1 MRLAFTN
8 FSIKS
13 PTGRKSGRFFLALFL
28 GIFLFLTHPMLCQ
41 AGFASATP
49 FADASWE
56 MVAEYPLLGSTGVVQ
71 SVCATEDYIICI
83 ENYNDLTTDPDVVS
97 AYYKNDTDKDGN
109 PVTQYSLALQVQD
122 ADYAHANG
130 MAYNPV
136 THEILVSGYSSPD
149 ASNFG
154 CIFRLDPDT
163 LEQKERVQ
171 ISDSY
176 NILGIGYLPS
186 TGDYLIQTDTNG
198 GYSFKIL
205 DASFQVV
212 DDWGTYPF
220 DFYMENFQDLCV
232 SGDLFF
238 IFPLTMHLGIG
249 NFLQTYSISQKTL
262 LSDDAV
268 DFGFSDDIVS
278 NEPEG
283 LCETNP
289 GEFIAIVNLQK
300 SDGTRLLRLYRTRVP
315 YLFHI
320 STSSAEHGSVS
331 ESGDV
336 SRGEEKTISYTADSG
351 YRLAKLSVD
360 GSYLPVTEYPD
371 SYTFSDVQ
379 ADHTLAVTF
388 EPIPTAAPTPT
399 ATATP
404 TETPA
409 ITQTPEPAVSK
420 APASSTVSFSSV
432 ASHFSAFWKCT
443 VHAGSAAVQ
452 KTCAFFAGAGRTVG
466 RAFHSLAG
474 KAGAGFHAFRS
485 AAASWFRHLA
495 SAGASLFARIRKAD
509 PVFLAMPFV
518 LLVLILLF
526 ILRLRYV
533 RRIRRERSRKA
544 LEHRRRTYEELVR
557 EFTEDPKDEKVSI
570 DELLLTID
578 ELQKEEQKNT

>member
-41 AGFASATP
+41 AGFASAAP

-176 NILGIGYLPS
+176 NILGIDYLPS
-186 TGDYLIQTDTNG
+186 TGGYLIQTDTNG

-331 ESGDV
+331 DGGDV

-388 EPIPTAAPTPT
+388 EPVPTATPTPT

-432 ASHFSAFWKCT
+432 ASHFAAFWKGT
-443 VHAGSAAVQ
+443 VH
-452 KTCAFFAGAGRTVG
+452 
-466 RAFHSLAG
+466 
-474 KAGAGFHAFRS
+474 
-485 AAASWFRHLA
+485 AASWFRHLA

-509 PVFLAMPFV
+509 PVFLAIPFV

-526 ILRLRYV
+526 VLRLRYV

-557 EFTEDPKDEKVSI
+557 EFTEDPEDEEVSI

>member
-28 GIFLFLTHPMLCQ
+28 SIFLFLTHPILCQ
-41 AGFASATP
+41 AGFASNTP
-49 FADASWE
+49 FAGVSWE

-186 TGDYLIQTDTNG
+186 TGGYLIQTDTNG

-388 EPIPTAAPTPT
+388 EPIPTATP
-399 ATATP
+399 TP
-404 TETPA
+404 TETPT

-432 ASHFSAFWKCT
+432 ASHFAAFWKGT
-443 VHAGSAAVQ
+443 VH
-452 KTCAFFAGAGRTVG
+452 
-466 RAFHSLAG
+466 
-474 KAGAGFHAFRS
+474 
-485 AAASWFRHLA
+485 AASWFRHLA

-526 ILRLRYV
+526 VLRLRYV

-557 EFTEDPKDEKVSI
+557 EFTEDPKDEEVSI

>member
-13 PTGRKSGRFFLALFL
+13 PTGKKSGRFFLALFL
-28 GIFLFLTHPMLCQ
+28 GIFLFLAHPILCQ
-41 AGFASATP
+41 AGFASSTP
-49 FADASWE
+49 FTGASWE
-56 MVAEYPLLGSTGVVQ
+56 LVGEYPILGSNGAVQ

-83 ENYNDLTTDPDVVS
+83 ENFNDLTTEPDVVS
-97 AYYKNDTDKDGN
+97 AYYKNDTDADGN
-109 PVTQYSLALQVQD
+109 PVTQYSLAHQVRD
-122 ADYAHANG
+122 ADFAHANG

-149 ASNFG
+149 ASNYG

-163 LEQKERVQ
+163 LEQKERIQ
-171 ISDSY
+171 LSTSY
-176 NILGIGYLPS
+176 NILGIDYLPS
-186 TGDYLIQTDTNG
+186 TGGYLIQTDADG
-198 GYSFKIL
+198 GYGFKLL
-205 DASFQVV
+205 DASLQVM

-238 IFPLTMHLGIG
+238 LFPLTMHLGIG
-249 NFLQTYSISQKTL
+249 NFIQTYSLSQKTL
-262 LSDDAV
+262 LADDTV
-268 DFGFSDDIVS
+268 DFGFSDDITI

-289 GEFIAIVNLQK
+289 GEFIAIVNVTK
-300 SDGTRLLRLYRTRVP
+300 ADGGRYVQFYRTRVP
-315 YLFHI
+315 YLFTV
-320 STSSAEHGSVS
+320 STSAAEHGSVS
-331 ESGDV
+331 EG
-336 SRGEEKTISYTADSG
+336 G
-351 YRLAKLSVD
+351 
-360 GSYLPVTEYPD
+360 
-371 SYTFSDVQ
+371 
-379 ADHTLAVTF
+379 DHTLAVTF
-388 EPIPTAAPTPT
+388 EPVPTATPTPT

-409 ITQTPEPAVSK
+409 ITQTPEPAISK

-432 ASHFSAFWKCT
+432 ASHFAAFWKGT
-443 VHAGSAAVQ
+443 VH
-452 KTCAFFAGAGRTVG
+452 
-466 RAFHSLAG
+466 
-474 KAGAGFHAFRS
+474 
-485 AAASWFRHLA
+485 AASWFRHLA

-526 ILRLRYV
+526 VLRLRYV

-557 EFTEDPKDEKVSI
+557 EFTENPKDEKVSI

>member
-41 AGFASATP
+41 AGFASAAP

-97 AYYKNDTDKDGN
+97 AYYKNDTDKHGN

-176 NILGIGYLPS
+176 NILGIDYLPS
-186 TGDYLIQTDTNG
+186 TGGYLIQTDTNG

-388 EPIPTAAPTPT
+388 EPVP
-399 ATATP
+399 TATP
-404 TETPA
+404 TPTTTPTEA
-409 ITQTPEPAVSK
+409 PTITQTPEPAVSK

-432 ASHFSAFWKCT
+432 ASHFAAFWKGT
-443 VHAGSAAVQ
+443 VH
-452 KTCAFFAGAGRTVG
+452 
-466 RAFHSLAG
+466 
-474 KAGAGFHAFRS
+474 
-485 AAASWFRHLA
+485 AASWFRHLA

-509 PVFLAMPFV
+509 PVFLVIPFV

-526 ILRLRYV
+526 VLRLRYV

-544 LEHRRRTYEELVR
+544 LERRRRTYEELVR
-557 EFTEDPKDEKVSI
+557 EFTEDPEDEEVSI

>member
-41 AGFASATP
+41 AGFASAAP

-149 ASNFG
+149 AANFG

-176 NILGIGYLPS
+176 NILGIDYLPS
-186 TGDYLIQTDTNG
+186 TGGYLIQTDTNG

-388 EPIPTAAPTPT
+388 EPVPTATPTPT

-404 TETPA
+404 AETPT

-432 ASHFSAFWKCT
+432 ASHFAAFWKGT
-443 VHAGSAAVQ
+443 VH
-452 KTCAFFAGAGRTVG
+452 
-466 RAFHSLAG
+466 
-474 KAGAGFHAFRS
+474 
-485 AAASWFRHLA
+485 AASWFRHLA

-509 PVFLAMPFV
+509 PVFLAIPFV

-526 ILRLRYV
+526 VLRLRYV

-544 LEHRRRTYEELVR
+544 LERRRRTYEELVR
-557 EFTEDPKDEKVSI
+557 EFTEDPEDEEVSI

>member
-13 PTGRKSGRFFLALFL
+13 PTGKKSGRFFLALFL

-186 TGDYLIQTDTNG
+186 TGGYLIQTDTNG

-331 ESGDV
+331 ESGDI

-388 EPIPTAAPTPT
+388 EPIPTATP
-399 ATATP
+399 TP
-404 TETPA
+404 TETPT

-432 ASHFSAFWKCT
+432 ASHFAAFWKGT
-443 VHAGSAAVQ
+443 VHAGSTAVQ
-452 KTCAFFAGAGRTVG
+452 KTCAFFAGTGRTVG

-474 KAGAGFHAFRS
+474 KAGAGFHAFQS

-526 ILRLRYV
+526 VLRLRYV

-557 EFTEDPKDEKVSI
+557 EFTEDPKDEEVSI

>member
-28 GIFLFLTHPMLCQ
+28 GIFLFLTHPILCQ
-41 AGFASATP
+41 AGFASNTP
-49 FADASWE
+49 FAGVSWE

-83 ENYNDLTTDPDVVS
+83 ENYNDLTTDSDVVS

-163 LEQKERVQ
+163 LQQKERVQ

-176 NILGIGYLPS
+176 NILGIDYLPS
-186 TGDYLIQTDTNG
+186 TGGYLIQTDTNG

-388 EPIPTAAPTPT
+388 EPVPTATPTPT

-404 TETPA
+404 TETPT

-432 ASHFSAFWKCT
+432 ASHFAAFWKGT
-443 VHAGSAAVQ
+443 VH
-452 KTCAFFAGAGRTVG
+452 
-466 RAFHSLAG
+466 
-474 KAGAGFHAFRS
+474 
-485 AAASWFRHLA
+485 AASWFRHLA

-509 PVFLAMPFV
+509 PVFLAIPFV

-526 ILRLRYV
+526 VLRLRYV

-557 EFTEDPKDEKVSI
+557 EFTEDPEGEEISI

-578 ELQKEEQKNT
+578 ELQKAEQKNT

>member
-41 AGFASATP
+41 AGFASAAP

-176 NILGIGYLPS
+176 NILGIDYLPS
-186 TGDYLIQTDTNG
+186 TGGYLIQTDTNG

-388 EPIPTAAPTPT
+388 EPVPTATPTPT

-404 TETPA
+404 AETPT

-432 ASHFSAFWKCT
+432 ASHFAAFWKGT
-443 VHAGSAAVQ
+443 VH
-452 KTCAFFAGAGRTVG
+452 
-466 RAFHSLAG
+466 
-474 KAGAGFHAFRS
+474 
-485 AAASWFRHLA
+485 AASWFRHLA

-509 PVFLAMPFV
+509 PVFLAIPLV

-526 ILRLRYV
+526 VLRLRYV

-557 EFTEDPKDEKVSI
+557 EFTEDPEDEEVSI

>member
-13 PTGRKSGRFFLALFL
+13 PTGKKSGRFFLALFL

-41 AGFASATP
+41 AGFASSTP
-49 FADASWE
+49 FTGASWE
-56 MVAEYPLLGSTGVVQ
+56 LVGEYPILGSNGAVQ

-83 ENYNDLTTDPDVVS
+83 ENFNDLTTEPDVVS
-97 AYYKNDTDKDGN
+97 AYYKNDTDADGN
-109 PVTQYSLALQVQD
+109 PVTQYSLAHQVRD
-122 ADYAHANG
+122 ADFAHANG

-149 ASNFG
+149 ASNYG

-163 LEQKERVQ
+163 LEQKERIQ
-171 ISDSY
+171 LSTSY
-176 NILGIGYLPS
+176 NILGIDYLPS
-186 TGDYLIQTDTNG
+186 TGGYLIQTDADG
-198 GYSFKIL
+198 GYGFKLL
-205 DASFQVV
+205 DASLQVM

-238 IFPLTMHLGIG
+238 LFPLTMHLGIG
-249 NFLQTYSISQKTL
+249 NFIQTYSLSQKTL
-262 LSDDAV
+262 LADDTV
-268 DFGFSDDIVS
+268 DFGFSDDITI
-278 NEPEG
+278 NEPED

-289 GEFIAIVNLQK
+289 GEFIAIVNVTK
-300 SDGTRLLRLYRTRVP
+300 ADGGRYVQFYRTRVP
-315 YLFHI
+315 YLFTV
-320 STSSAEHGSVS
+320 STSTAEHGSVS
-331 ESGDV
+331 EGGEV
-336 SRGEEKTISYTADSG
+336 SRGEEKTVSYTADEG
-351 YRLAKLSVD
+351 FRLAKLSVD
-360 GSYLPVTEYPD
+360 GLYLPVTEYPD
-371 SYTFSDVQ
+371 SYTFSDIQ
-379 ADHTLAVTF
+379 KDHTLAVTF
-388 EPIPTAAPTPT
+388 EPVPTATPTPT

-432 ASHFSAFWKCT
+432 ASHFAAFWKGT
-443 VHAGSAAVQ
+443 VHAGSQPSRKPAHFWQ
-452 KTCAFFAGAGRTVG
+452 EQDG
-466 RAFHSLAG
+466 
-474 KAGAGFHAFRS
+474 RS
-485 AAASWFRHLA
+485 AVHFIRLPEKPEPDFTLSGAASWFRHLA

-526 ILRLRYV
+526 VLRLRYV

-557 EFTEDPKDEKVSI
+557 EFTENPKDEKVSI

>member
-1 MRLAFTN
+1 MWLAFTN

-13 PTGRKSGRFFLALFL
+13 PTGKKSGRFFLALFL

-56 MVAEYPLLGSTGVVQ
+56 MVAEHPLLGSTGVVQ

-186 TGDYLIQTDTNG
+186 TGGYLIQTDTNG

-283 LCETNP
+283 LCESNP
-289 GEFIAIVNLQK
+289 GEFIAIVGHSGSGK
-300 SDGTRLLRLYRTRVP
+300 STFMNMLGCLDTP
-315 YLFHI
+315 
-320 STSSAEHGSVS
+320 
-331 ESGDV
+331 
-336 SRGEEKTISYTADSG
+336 DSG
-351 YRLAKLSVD
+351 EYFLDGKDVANLSDNELSDIRNHKIGFIFQGFNLIPNLDALGNVELPLIYRGLGKQQRKEIAGEALSKVGLENRMDHKPNQLSGGQQQRVAVARAIAAQPPIILADEPTGNL
-360 GSYLPVTEYPD
+360 D
-371 SYTFSDVQ
+371 S
-379 ADHTLAVTF
+379 
-388 EPIPTAAPTPT
+388 
-399 ATATP
+399 
-404 TETPA
+404 
-409 ITQTPEPAVSK
+409 K
-420 APASSTVSFSSV
+420 STIEIMNILKDLHKS
-432 ASHFSAFWKCT
+432 
-443 VHAGSAAVQ
+443 
-452 KTCAFFAGAGRTVG
+452 GRTVIIITHDDEIANQVD
-466 RAFHSLAG
+466 RVVRIMDG
-474 KAGAGFHAFRS
+474 K
-485 AAASWFRHLA
+485 
-495 SAGASLFARIRKAD
+495 I
-509 PVFLAMPFV
+509 
-518 LLVLILLF
+518 
-526 ILRLRYV
+526 
-533 RRIRRERSRKA
+533 
-544 LEHRRRTYEELVR
+544 
-557 EFTEDPKDEKVSI
+557 VS
-570 DELLLTID
+570 DSV
-578 ELQKEEQKNT
+578 NP